1 MKRFTILLI
10 AAAFL
15 GLQFGYSQNLQAE
28 FAMTEFSAPDEGP
41 YLETYLKLK
50 GASLAQEQSEEGAF
64 SEVLITY
71 HVSSG
76 VWVPFKDTYK
86 VRGPLNAEGEQPL
99 DFIDQR
105 RIPLKPGEYQ
115 LEVTIDDL
123 KDSTDFVAR
132 VNQTITV
139 EKNRTVNLEAVS
151 SDSLAIKSPISK
163 PFYKTRYTISG
174 IQLVESFT
182 KTTEPNILTKAGYD
196 LIPFTSDFYPREKET
211 LTFYAEV
218 YSTFGREI
226 DSESKFLIDMYVESA
241 EDGRIIQGL
250 RKFLKREDAAVTPVL
265 QRFPIT
271 QLPSGNYNLVVEVKD
286 DKNRTM
292 DRQFMFFQRMNNIE
306 PLDYVQEQPSD
317 NNGKDFYG
325 SWVTQYQDLDQL
337 KEYVRCLH
345 PISSQEEIAQ
355 VNTRMNFRDRNM
367 MQEFLFY
374 FWKVRNPIDPEG
386 AWLKYWMEV
395 EKVNDAYS
403 TNLNKGY
410 DTDRGRV
417 YLQYGAPNTISPS
430 YFEPNTYPYEIW
442 HYYVLQDPSQADQ
455 SNRKFIFAN
464 VDQGTKEFELIH
476 SDAKNEIT
484 NARWHHDLHMRSS
497 QSINLDIEESGDFFG
512 GRSRDFFE
520 NPY

>member
-1 MKRFTILLI
+1 MRQLLI
-10 AAAFL
+10 VLIIL
-15 GLQFGYSQNLQAE
+15 GQTVSSLWAQSLQAE
-28 FAMTEFSAPDEGP
+28 FATAEFLAPEEGP

-50 GASLAQEQSEEGAF
+50 GSSLAQEKTEDGNF

-71 HVSSG
+71 HVSNG

-86 VRGPLNAEGEQPL
+86 VRGPLNKEGEPAL

-105 RIPLKPGEYQ
+105 RIPLKPGEYL

-123 KDSTDFVAR
+123 KDSTDFVGK
-132 VNQTITV
+132 VSQQITI
-139 EKNRTVNLEAVS
+139 EKNRTANLEAVP
-151 SDSLAIKSPISK
+151 SDSLAVKTPISK
-163 PFYKTRYTISG
+163 PFYRTQYTISG
-174 IQLVESFT
+174 IQLVESYS
-182 KTTEPNILTKAGYD
+182 KTTEPNILTKAGFD
-196 LIPFTSDFYPREKET
+196 LIPFTSDFYPEEKT
-211 LTFYAEV
+211 DITFYAEV
-218 YSTFGREI
+218 YSTYGREI
-226 DSESKFLIDMYVESA
+226 VPGSKFLIDMYVESA
-241 EDGRIIQGL
+241 DDGRVIQGL
-250 RKFLKREDAAVTPVL
+250 RKFVKREDAKVTPVL
-265 QRFPIT
+265 QRFPIEN
-271 QLPSGNYNLVVEVKD
+271 LPTGNYNLVVEVKD
-286 DKNRTM
+286 DKNRVM
-292 DRQFMFFQRMNNIE
+292 DRKFMFFQRFNEIE
-306 PLDYVQEQPSD
+306 MDECVVERSGDQ
-317 NNGKDFYG
+317 KDFYG
-325 SWVTQYQDLDQL
+325 SWVTQYQDLDL
-337 KEYVRCLH
+337 LREYVRSLH

-374 FWKVRNPIDPEG
+374 FWKVRNPTNPEG
-386 AWLKYWMEV
+386 AWLNYWKEV
-395 EKVNDAYS
+395 EKVNATYS

-442 HYYVLQDPSQADQ
+442 HYYVLKDPSNADQ

-464 VDQGTKEFELIH
+464 IDQGTKDFELIH

>member
-1 MKRFTILLI
+1 MKRFTLLLI
-10 AAAFL
+10 TAIFL
-15 GLQFGYSQNLQAE
+15 GLQFGSSQNLQAE
-28 FAMTEFSAPDEGP
+28 FAMAEFLAPEEGP

-50 GASLAQEQSEEGAF
+50 GASLAQEQTAEGSF

-71 HVSSG
+71 HVSKG
-76 VWVPFKDTYK
+76 VWIPFKDTYK
-86 VRGPLNAEGEQPL
+86 VKGPLNKDGELPL

-123 KDSTDFVAR
+123 KDSTDYVGK
-132 VNQTITV
+132 VTQTITI
-139 EKNRTVNLEAVS
+139 EKNRDANLEAVN
-151 SDSLAIKSPISK
+151 SDSLTSKSPFSK
-163 PFYKTRYTISG
+163 PYYKTLYTISG
-174 IQLVESFT
+174 IQLVESYS
-182 KTTEPNILTKAGYD
+182 KTTEPNILTKAGFD
-196 LIPFTSDFYPREKET
+196 LIPFTSDFYPEEKT
-211 LTFYAEV
+211 DLTFYAEV

-226 DSESKFLIDMYVESA
+226 VPGNKFLIDMYVESA
-241 EDGRIIQGL
+241 EDGRVIQGL
-250 RKFLKREDAAVTPVL
+250 RKFLKRKDATVTPVL
-265 QRFPIT
+265 QRFPID
-271 QLPSGNYNLVVEVKD
+271 QLPTGNYNLVVEVKD
-286 DKNRTM
+286 DKNRIM
-292 DRQFMFFQRMNNIE
+292 DRQFMFFQRFNEIKAENHFTIA
-306 PLDYVQEQPSD
+306 DTTGDQ
-317 NNGKDFYG
+317 KDFYG

-337 KEYVRCLH
+337 REYLRCLH

-367 MQEFLFY
+367 MQEFLYY

-386 AWLKYWMEV
+386 AWLEYWMEV
-395 EKVNDAYS
+395 EKVNAAYT
-403 TNLNKGY
+403 TNMNKGY

-442 HYYVLQDPSQADQ
+442 HYYVLKDPSNADQ

-484 NARWHHDLHMRSS
+484 NARWHHDLHKRSS
-497 QSINLDIEESGDFFG
+497 QSINLDVEESGDFYG